1 MSRGLVSTNQTF
13 FASETRFA
21 IFNLEQS
28 SFSVYMTPEWKFV
41 PERKFHSD
49 WKPKWTYSRMNGTGT
64 KFRLGVMWTDP
75 KKYVKIEWTR
85 CRMKAVSCKQTL
97 EYVDWWIFIHLL
109 IKNRRQEVL
118 YTRLPLMDNT
128 RRSRRYLQDVPSEFI
143 VTDCEAFKALAAGK
157 IHKAIGPVFIPNRI
171 LKEFAQELA
180 PVVRD
185 IYISS
190 LIEGYFPNALKAS
203 LLNLIP
209 KISPPQRIESDLRP
223 IALTGTLAKVL

>member
-1 MSRGLVSTNQTF
+1 
-13 FASETRFA
+13 
-21 IFNLEQS
+21 
-28 SFSVYMTPEWKFV
+28 
-41 PERKFHSD
+41 
-49 WKPKWTYSRMNGTGT
+49 
-64 KFRLGVMWTDP
+64 
-75 KKYVKIEWTR
+75 
-85 CRMKAVSCKQTL
+85 
-97 EYVDWWIFIHLL
+97 
-109 IKNRRQEVL
+109 
-118 YTRLPLMDNT
+118 MDNT

-143 VTDCEAFKALAAGK
+143 ITDSEAFKALAAVK
-157 IHKAIGPVFIPNRI
+157 IRKAIGPVFIPNRI

-203 LLNLIP
+203 LLNPIP